1 MKYRCGCCNY
11 TKGRDILNNVLNWL
25 VNTIIYSYI
34 FYSLGLPTN
43 FKLKRF
49 VEILT
54 SEEKKEF
61 MKALSNKK
69 PGVTPQLQC
78 SRHPERPLEY
88 YCETCKLLIC
98 GQCMISEHR
107 AHGQINYAVNVL
119 SLHIQLLRRHLP
131 AAKSVVAQGLSAI
144 DAIETHESELKQ
156 RDEERVAEVEQYF
169 AEMHHLLEEREREI
183 LDSFQGELRH
193 KMKLLAKQQHILKD
207 SIESVR
213 KSILSIEDVAERRAD
228 DIRMLIEEDSV
239 KERLRARIKAVETE
253 IKTTE
258 KSLAPLQLGLKP
270 DPAMEMFCKNIG
282 GDLHSSE
289 PKFKLVRA
297 DTSPVFGEIGNPFNK
312 PRAHSSGDV
321 FHPDLLN
328 KKRGSFESGDMSNGA
343 QKQRQLGQMPSL
355 TEGEIQDPVCEIGAK
370 GLVGASRNMTP
381 CPFGVALANDNNT
394 FLVADIKNH
403 NISIVTT
410 SGKFL
415 DRFGSE
421 GKGDG
426 QFLEPTAVATDPSGN
441 IYVADKGNGRVQKFS
456 STGELKLFH
465 LVPSCSSMRERIC
478 MSLTQLELNFN
489 ASDGVMPANLVFN
502 TIYIPRVAIYS

>member
-1 MKYRCGCCNY
+1 MLTGLSSLNYLNDIKVWLLQLHQGKGHPKQDSFLACKYHA
-11 TKGRDILNNVLNWL
+11 
-25 VNTIIYSYI
+25 

-69 PGVTPQLQC
+69 PGAMSQLQC

-119 SLHIQLLRRHLP
+119 SLHIKLLRNHLP

-144 DAIETHESELKQ
+144 ESIESHESELKQ

-193 KMKLLAKQQHILKD
+193 KMKLLTKRRHILQD
-207 SIESVR
+207 SIECVR
-213 KSILSIEDVAERRAD
+213 KSMFSIEDVAERRAD
-228 DIRMLIEEDSV
+228 DIRVLIEEDSV
-239 KERLRARIKAVETE
+239 KGRLHARMKTMETE
-253 IKTTE
+253 IKSTQ
-258 KSLAPLQLGLKP
+258 KSLAPLQLGFKP
-270 DPAMEMFCKNIG
+270 DPAMEMLCKSVG
-282 GDLHSSE
+282 GDLQSSE

-297 DTSPVFGEIGNPFNK
+297 DTSPMFGDTGNPFNK

-321 FHPDLLN
+321 FHPDVLN
-328 KKRGSFESGDMSNGA
+328 TKRGSIDSGDMSNGA
-343 QKQRQLGQMPSL
+343 QKQRQLGQMPPL
-355 TEGEIQDPVCEIGAK
+355 TEGEIQEPVCEISAK

-403 NISIVTT
+403 NICIVTT
-410 SGKFL
+410 GGKFL

-426 QFLEPTAVATDPSGN
+426 QFLEPTAVATDPTGN
-441 IYVADKGNGRVQKFS
+441 IYVAEKGSFRVQKFS
-456 STGELKLFH
+456 STGELK
-465 LVPSCSSMRERIC
+465 SMIFPPC
-478 MSLTQLELNFN
+478 T
-489 ASDGVMPANLVFN
+489 
-502 TIYIPRVAIYS
+502 

>member
-1 MKYRCGCCNY
+1 M
-11 TKGRDILNNVLNWL
+11 
-25 VNTIIYSYI
+25 
-34 FYSLGLPTN
+34 FYGIGLPTN

-61 MKALSNKK
+61 MRTLTNKR
-69 PGVTPQLQC
+69 PGVTSHLQC

-119 SLHIQLLRRHLP
+119 ALHINLLRKHLP
-131 AAKSVVAQGLSAI
+131 AAKSVVAQGLSALGTI
-144 DAIETHESELKQ
+144 KTHESELKQ

-193 KMKLLAKQQHILKD
+193 KMKVLAKRRHILQE

-213 KSILSIEDVAERRAD
+213 KSMLSIEDVAERRAD
-228 DIRMLIEEDSV
+228 DIRVLIEEDSV
-239 KERLRARIKAVETE
+239 KARLHARMKVVETE

-258 KSLAPLQLGLKP
+258 MSFTPLQLGFKP
-270 DPAMEMFCKNIG
+270 DPAMELLCKSVG
-282 GDLHSSE
+282 GDLQSNE

-297 DTSPVFGEIGNPFNK
+297 DTSPTFGDVGNPFNK

-321 FHPDLLN
+321 FHPDVLN
-328 KKRGSFESGDMSNGA
+328 MKRHSIDSGDMSNGA
-343 QKQRQLGQMPSL
+343 QQQRQLGKMPSL
-355 TEGEIQDPVCEIGAK
+355 TEGEIQEPVCEISAK
-370 GLVGASRNMTP
+370 GLVGVSRNMTP

-403 NISIVTT
+403 SICIVTT

-426 QFLEPTAVATDPSGN
+426 QFLEPTAVATDLSGN
-441 IYVADKGNGRVQKFS
+441 IYVAEKGNFRVQKFS
-456 STGELKLFH
+456 STGELKLRSVLGIFA
-465 LVPSCSSMRERIC
+465 SC
-478 MSLTQLELNFN
+478 
-489 ASDGVMPANLVFN
+489 VFC
-502 TIYIPRVAIYS
+502 

>member
-1 MKYRCGCCNY
+1 MR
-11 TKGRDILNNVLNWL
+11 T
-25 VNTIIYSYI
+25 
-34 FYSLGLPTN
+34 
-43 FKLKRF
+43 
-49 VEILT
+49 
-54 SEEKKEF
+54 
-61 MKALSNKK
+61 LSNKK
-69 PGVTPQLQC
+69 PGVTSQLQC

-119 SLHIQLLRRHLP
+119 SLHIKLLRKQLP

-144 DAIETHESELKQ
+144 ETIKTHESELKQ

-169 AEMHHLLEEREREI
+169 AEIHHLLEEREREI

-193 KMKLLAKQQHILKD
+193 KMKLLAKRRHILQD

-213 KSILSIEDVAERRAD
+213 KSMLSIEDVAERRAD
-228 DIRMLIEEDSV
+228 DIRVLIEEDSV
-239 KERLRARIKAVETE
+239 KGRLHARMKAMETE
-253 IKTTE
+253 IKMTQ
-258 KSLAPLQLGLKP
+258 KSFAPLQLGFKP
-270 DPAMEMFCKNIG
+270 DPAMEMLCKNVG

-297 DTSPVFGEIGNPFNK
+297 DTSPTFGDTGNPFNK

-321 FHPDLLN
+321 FHPDVLN
-328 KKRGSFESGDMSNGA
+328 MKRGSIDSGDMSNSP
-343 QKQRQLGQMPSL
+343 QKHRQLPSL
-355 TEGEIQDPVCEIGAK
+355 TEGEIQEPACEISAK

-403 NISIVTT
+403 NICIVTT

-426 QFLEPTAVATDPSGN
+426 QFLEPTAVATDLSGN
-441 IYVADKGNGRVQKFS
+441 IYVTEKGSFRVQKFS
-456 STGELKLFH
+456 STGELK
-465 LVPSCSSMRERIC
+465 
-478 MSLTQLELNFN
+478 
-489 ASDGVMPANLVFN
+489 
-502 TIYIPRVAIYS
+502 